1 MQKYQAEWIFP
12 VCVPPI
18 RNGVVITDDEG
29 VIETILDETTAG
41 DDVQKHKGII
51 CPGFVN
57 AHTHLELSWMK
68 NLLNEGTGLDGFI
81 QEVERFKGQ
90 AHEEEILQAILSAGN
105 EMLSSGTVACG
116 DISNTLHTIGFKQQR
131 TLLFHNFIEV
141 FGSHPEVAV
150 RAFSNVRRIQK
161 VFHALLPE
169 MNSSVVPHATYS
181 LSADL
186 FKMVCSHAENSKSL
200 LTIHHAESLSETE
213 LFKNRSGKMAE
224 RMKHWNVP
232 DDYLPFTGTC
242 PVETIAPFLPVDNR
256 IMFVH
261 NTYASPEDINF
272 IATGF
277 KDAWFT
283 LCPRSNLYIEAT
295 LPPVD
300 LIRRSTDKILIG
312 TDSPASVYNLKMID
326 EMHCLQTA
334 FPHLQFD
341 ELLTWATLN
350 GARFFGWVSKLGS
363 IEPGKKPGLVNILG
377 VNPETGIWEKN
388 YQATRIE
395 IA

>member
-1 MQKYQAEWIFP
+1 
-12 VCVPPI
+12 
-18 RNGVVITDDEG
+18 
-29 VIETILDETTAG
+29 
-41 DDVQKHKGII
+41 
-51 CPGFVN
+51 
-57 AHTHLELSWMK
+57 
-68 NLLNEGTGLDGFI
+68 
-81 QEVERFKGQ
+81 
-90 AHEEEILQAILSAGN
+90 
-105 EMLSSGTVACG
+105 
-116 DISNTLHTIGFKQQR
+116 
-131 TLLFHNFIEV
+131 
-141 FGSHPEVAV
+141 
-150 RAFSNVRRIQK
+150 
-161 VFHALLPE
+161 
-169 MNSSVVPHATYS
+169 
-181 LSADL
+181 
-186 FKMVCSHAENSKSL
+186 
-200 LTIHHAESLSETE
+200 
-213 LFKNRSGKMAE
+213 MAE

-232 DDYLPFTGTC
+232 DDYLPFAGTC

-350 GARFFGWVSKLGS
+350 GARFFGWESKLGS